1 MLKSYSS
8 IMWFDSIVT
17 SIRKLNIVYNNGLRK
32 ILNSSKFNSASKMFV
47 NLNILSFDE
56 LFRKHEFNFRNR
68 FHDFYNSLVKGI
80 VKSSLQ
86 LFIKI
91 SVE

>member
-1 MLKSYSS
+1 
-8 IMWFDSIVT
+8 MWFDSIVT

-32 ILNSSKFNSASKMFV
+32 ILNLSKFNSASKMFV

-56 LFRKHEFNFRNR
+56 LFRKHEFNFKNG